1 MREDFLNLE
10 IYHSYTSGPPADT
23 SMFGFGCLVEKTEQ
37 LGAAVY
43 VNAHPLPVLKDFG
56 GEWNMIPKTA
66 GPAWGARY
74 KRCLY
79 GKRH

>member
-56 GEWNMIPKTA
+56 GE
-66 GPAWGARY
+66 
-74 KRCLY
+74 
-79 GKRH
+79 